1 MQLRVLAKFEGKT
14 RPYHEQYFGTGEGN
28 STPDVENDREPS
40 RTGIRDLLASRVV
53 SPTGHIKDLVPMN

>member
-40 RTGIRDLLASRVV
+40 RTGFRDLLASRVV
-53 SPTGHIKDLVPMN
+53 NI